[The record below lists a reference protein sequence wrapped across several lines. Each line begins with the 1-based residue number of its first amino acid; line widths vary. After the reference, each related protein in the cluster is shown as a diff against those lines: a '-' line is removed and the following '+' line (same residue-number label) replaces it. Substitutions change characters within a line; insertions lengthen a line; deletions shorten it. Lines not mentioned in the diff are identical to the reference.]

1 MTPEMKCLVLAAVG
15 MPLIGLLL
23 VPVAGR
29 WLRLG
34 LPLLPLP
41 ALVLALIPGDW
52 QWTMPWLLLDS
63 LWLLD
68 DLRRVF
74 LVLTAL
80 LWCSAGLFA
89 IGYLGGR
96 HLKRFVVCWCLTL
109 CGNLGLV
116 IAGDV
121 GSFYS
126 FFALMTFA
134 SYGLVIHE
142 GSPEALRAGRVY
154 MIMAVMGEMLLLA
167 GLMLA
172 AAAADSGRLSDLP
185 AAIAVSGRAD
195 LVTGLLLTGFG
206 VKAGLPLLHFWLPLA
221 HPVAPTPA
229 SAVLSGAMIKAGL
242 LGWVLTLPLGHEG
255 FGEWGDA
262 LVVAGAVASL
272 GGAMIGVCQRQ
283 AKAVLAYSSISQMGL
298 MMLLVGAALATPD
311 RLDLI
316 LPVIALYAL
325 HHGLAKGALFLSSAV
340 RLPAQQLPR
349 GLFWLL
355 FALPGFALAGL
366 PWTSGALAKLAMKET
381 MKADKLALVTAPY
394 LSSLMTAGAV
404 ATLLLVLRF
413 LWLRRARAEIGQNS
427 LALTLGW
434 LLAALGSL
442 LLFWWLPWQ
451 VEPIAEL
458 VAPPY
463 WLPKAYQYWPLLWP
477 ILVAMAVAF
486 LVAKS
491 VARAPRIPPGDAL
504 VWLERSGCWLWS
516 WLSRPVVRVPG
527 VPVVLVRRWRQ
538 LPQWS
543 AAAEKGVRAGGV
555 LVLTVMILLMAALL

>member
-1 MTPEMKCLVLAAVG
+1 MSPEMTFLVLAAVG
-15 MPLIGLLL
+15 LPLVWLLL

-29 WLRLG
+29 WLRFG

-41 ALVLALIPGDW
+41 ALVLALVPGDW
-52 QWTMPWLLLDS
+52 QWALPWLLLDS

-89 IGYLGGR
+89 IGYLDGK

-116 IAGDV
+116 IAGDA

-134 SYGLVIHE
+134 SYGLVVHD
-142 GSPEALRAGRVY
+142 GSVEALHAGRVY
-154 MIMAVMGEMLLLA
+154 MVMAVLGEMLLLA
-167 GLMLA
+167 GLILA
-172 AAAADSGRLSDLP
+172 VAVTGSGQLADLP
-185 AAIAVSGRAD
+185 EAIAKAD
-195 LVTGLLLTGFG
+195 HAHLITGLLLTGFG
-206 VKAGLPLLHFWLPLA
+206 VKAGLPMLHFWLPLA

-255 FGEWGDA
+255 FRDWGDA
-262 LVVAGAVASL
+262 LVIAGAVASL
-272 GGAMIGVCQRQ
+272 GGALIGVCQTQ
-283 AKAVLAYSSISQMGL
+283 TKAVLAYSSISQMGL
-298 MMLLVGAALATPD
+298 MLLLVGAALATPE
-311 RLDLI
+311 RVDLI

-325 HHGLAKGALFLSSAV
+325 HHGLAKGALFLSSTV
-340 RLPAQQLPR
+340 RLPRQRVSR

-355 FALPGFALAGL
+355 IALPGFALAGL
-366 PWTSGALAKLAMKET
+366 PWTSGALAKLAMKEVL
-381 MKADKLALVTAPY
+381 KADKLAMVTAPY
-394 LSSLMTAGAV
+394 LAPLMTAGAV

-413 LWLRRARAEIGQNS
+413 LWLQRLKDETGRNP

-434 LLAALGSL
+434 SLATLGSL

-451 VEPIAEL
+451 AEGL
-458 VAPPY
+458 VASPR
-463 WLPKAYQYWPLLWP
+463 WLPESYQYWPLLWP
-477 ILVAMAVAF
+477 ILVA
-486 LVAKS
+486 LVIGGLA
-491 VARAPRIPPGDAL
+491 ARLIPRAPRIPPGDAL
-504 VWLERSGCWLWS
+504 VLLELGGRWLWS
-516 WLSRPVVRVPG
+516 WLERPVFRGPRAPASLNRLWRHLPG
-527 VPVVLVRRWRQ
+527 
-538 LPQWS
+538 WS
-543 AAAEKGVRAGGV
+543 ASAEQGLRAGGI
-555 LVLTVMILLMAALL
+555 LALTVLILLMAALL